1 MRPTPEFFM
10 SIIFIYTIQN
20 LIGITILMQQ
30 KILTNNLIES
40 KIET

>member
-10 SIIFIYTIQN
+10 SIILIYTTQN
-20 LIGITILMQQ
+20 LIGITILMQN